1 MKIIY
6 NTIIPFKGYAYIN
19 LFGVL
24 FGRKGRQLSDKTVNH
39 ESIHTEQYKDL
50 LYVLFLPLYF
60 LEWLLK
66 IPFSLFYHKRYPN
79 GKNVNRVAYRSISF
93 EQEAYYNQ
101 HDFDYLK
108 HRKRYSWIK
117 YIFTMY
123 DPKKE
128 YHD

>member
-60 LEWLLK
+60 LEWLFK
-66 IPFSLFYHKRYPN
+66 IPFSWFYKQPVVGHVSK
-79 GKNVNRVAYRSISF
+79 VAYRSISF